1 MHYPKNLRE
10 STAALVECCQLIG
23 GYVGHYGRLER
34 SHPLFTS
41 LRDLTSTVA
50 LHQYYLFDK
59 HRIKDKTDKELL
71 SKIKKVESSL
81 QKVLKGSRKR

>member
-34 SHPLFTS
+34 NHPLFTS
-41 LRDLTSTVA
+41 MRDLTMTVA
-50 LHQYYLFDK
+50 LYQNSLFKK
-59 HRIKDKTDKELL
+59 HRIKDLTDKELL
-71 SKIKKVESSL
+71 DKIKKVEPSL
-81 QKVLKGSRKR
+81 QKLLKGTKKR